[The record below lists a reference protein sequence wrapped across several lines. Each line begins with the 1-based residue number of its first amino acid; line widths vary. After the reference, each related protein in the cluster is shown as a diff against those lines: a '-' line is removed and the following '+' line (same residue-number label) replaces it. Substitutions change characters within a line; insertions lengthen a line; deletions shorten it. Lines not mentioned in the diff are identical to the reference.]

1 MPMQEK
7 RTENRNKPT
16 RYIVERVY
24 SGKESME
31 QLLTSVTEEVA
42 RQNVEDKLG
51 KQKNKDGCACYG
63 TEDEDD
69 L

>member
-1 MPMQEK
+1 MSMQEK

-16 RYIVERVY
+16 RYVVERVY

-31 QLLTSVTEEVA
+31 RLLTSVTEEIA
-42 RQNVEDKLG
+42 RQNVEDKLR
-51 KQKNKDGCACYG
+51 K
-63 TEDEDD
+63 TEIEDD